1 MSRKLYKHSYKT
13 NWSER
18 RYKESNLHNRRYMR
32 MFQKEMFKK
41 QGIEMKLFK
50 LIDDQQLIQT
60 KKDEKRKERQE
71 FEREID

>member
-1 MSRKLYKHSYKT
+1 
-13 NWSER
+13 
-18 RYKESNLHNRRYMR
+18 MR

-50 LIDDQQLIQT
+50 SIDDQQLIQT